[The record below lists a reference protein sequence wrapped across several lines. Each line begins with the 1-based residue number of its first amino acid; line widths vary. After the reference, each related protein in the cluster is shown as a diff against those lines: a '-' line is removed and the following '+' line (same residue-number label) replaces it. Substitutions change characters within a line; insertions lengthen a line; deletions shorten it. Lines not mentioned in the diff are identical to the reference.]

1 MLLEA
6 KRESLYEDMPVPDRW
21 HEAYAEG
28 EVNTDYY
35 WNLAKKLCKH
45 LRINDYYS
53 DYTCS
58 PTLDEDTVG
67 GFGPGIFK

>member
-35 WNLAKKLCKH
+35 
-45 LRINDYYS
+45 S